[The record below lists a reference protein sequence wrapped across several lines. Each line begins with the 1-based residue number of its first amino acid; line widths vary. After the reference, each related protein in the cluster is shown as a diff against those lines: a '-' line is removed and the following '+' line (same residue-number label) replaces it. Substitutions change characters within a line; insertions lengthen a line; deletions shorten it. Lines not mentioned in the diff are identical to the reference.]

1 MSFTDCSIRRLLL
14 VAGLCGLGVAGLAAQ
29 TGGGTLSGTL
39 YDGANGTPVRGA
51 LVEVA
56 GTGLRAETD
65 LDGKY
70 RLQVAAGK
78 YTVKFTAPN
87 YLPAAIEDVV
97 VVAGANTDA
106 STVVVTAAS
115 VTTVEV
121 TETIS
126 AVAATSEMVTQER
139 KLAAAV
145 SDGISGQE
153 IRSSTASDAA
163 GAMQQVTGVS
173 IVESG
178 YVYVR
183 GLGERYS
190 ATMLNNAMIPTTE
203 PERRVVPLDLFPAA
217 LIDNIKVL
225 KTYTP
230 DLPGE
235 FSGGLVQMS
244 TIEFPTKAVFRVS
257 GSTGINTVT
266 SFKPFETYRGG
277 GRDIFGFDDGTR
289 SLPASVAAD
298 TRLFRGVFTAQQL
311 QDFGRAFTPDYELQP
326 VASMRPEQSYSVAG
340 GNTWGKLGLVG
351 ALTFSNS
358 PQANYEERN
367 FLTMSGNAPI
377 LFNTYSNYN
386 AFNQA
391 ARLGGV
397 LNAAYK
403 LNGANKL
410 IFRNTLTR
418 DTDME
423 SRRMTGFNNSIGSDI
438 EATRLRWVERGLY
451 SVTAEGDHA
460 VSKLGNSVF
469 HWQLSVSNSSRN
481 EPDLRET
488 IRQLEENGRTR
499 HLPLPESGLRFFNQ
513 LDDRIYE
520 PQGDWSKP
528 FFKGPVTGVFKLGFR
543 GTFRQRDFSARRFRF
558 VPVRTQT
565 IDFFAPA
572 NVVLGRDNIRPD
584 GFEIRENTRGTDTYD
599 AKMDVYGGYAMV
611 DLALGGR
618 WRVVGGMRVEDATIR
633 VETVD
638 PLIPGAVPS
647 IALLENRDPLPSV
660 NVIYALS
667 PRQNLRFGYGRTLSR
682 PDFREL
688 SPFDF
693 TNVLGGFNTV
703 GNPNLRR
710 ARIDNFD
717 ARWEWFPGGDQ
728 VIAASFFFKDFT
740 DPIEVTIQPTTD
752 LRQSFV
758 NAAGAKNF
766 GAELEFRRNLSFIHP
781 RLRGFGLQ
789 TNFTFVESNVDI
801 PENQALLLTTRNRP
815 LLGQSRFIHNIIAD
829 WSKVQ
834 WRSSARFSLNSVSR
848 RITDVGAVGL
858 PDIYQERN
866 NFLDFVYQFDV
877 REDGKLSLKFTA
889 ENLLDNRY
897 RWTQGDFVHR
907 AFRLGRTYSFGTSFS
922 AF

>member
-1 MSFTDCSIRRLLL
+1 MYSLPSKTIPVSIGLLL
-14 VAGLCGLGVAGLAAQ
+14 ASLALPAQ
-29 TGGGTLSGTL
+29 TGRSSISGTL
-39 YDGANGTPVRGA
+39 YDGANGQPVRGA
-51 LVEVA
+51 VVELQGA
-56 GTGLRAETD
+56 SQKTATD
-65 LDGKY
+65 LDGRY
-70 RLQVAAGK
+70 RMEVAPGT
-78 YTVKFTAPN
+78 YQVKFTAPN
-87 YLPAAIEDVV
+87 YLPATIEGVV

-106 STVVVTAAS
+106 STIVVTAAS

-121 TETIS
+121 TESIS
-126 AVAATSEMVTQER
+126 AVAATAEMVTQER

-163 GAMQQVTGVS
+163 AAMQQVTGVS
-173 IVESG
+173 IVENG

-203 PERRVVPLDLFPAA
+203 PERRVVPLDLFPAS

-235 FSGGLVQMS
+235 FSGGLVQMT
-244 TIEFPTKAVFRVS
+244 TIEFPDKPVFRVS
-257 GSTGINTVT
+257 GSMGVNTVT
-266 SFKPFETYRGG
+266 SFKPFSTHRGG
-277 GRDIFGFDDGTR
+277 RRDVFGFDDGTR
-289 SLPASVAAD
+289 QLPASVAAD
-298 TRLFRGVFTAQQL
+298 TRLFRGVFTPQQL
-311 QDFGRAFTPDYELQP
+311 QEFGRAFDVNYELEP
-326 VASMRPEQSYSVAG
+326 VASMRPQQSYSVAA
-340 GNTWGKLGLVG
+340 GNTWGRLGLVG
-351 ALTFSNS
+351 AITFSNS
-358 PQANYEERN
+358 PQANFEEMN
-367 FLTMSGNAPI
+367 FLTMSGGRPI
-377 LFNTYSNYN
+377 LFNTIPQ
-386 AFNQA
+386 FNSFNEA
-391 ARLGGV
+391 SRLGGV

-403 LNGANKL
+403 INGSNKL

-423 SRRMTGFNNSIGSDI
+423 SRLFRGFNNSIGSDI

-451 SVTAEGDHA
+451 SVSVEGDHA

-469 HWQLSVSNSSRN
+469 HWQLAVSNSSRN

-488 IRQLEENGRTR
+488 IRQIEEGGRTR

-513 LDDRIYE
+513 LQDRIYE
-520 PQGDWSKP
+520 PQADWSKP
-528 FFKGPVTGVFKLGFR
+528 FFKGPVTGVFKIGFR
-543 GTFRQRDFSARRFRF
+543 GTFRTRDFGARRFRF

-565 IDFFAPA
+565 INFFAPA
-572 NVVLGRDNIRPD
+572 NEVLGRDNIRPD

-599 AKMDVYGGYAMV
+599 ANMDIYGGYGMV

-618 WRVVGGMRVEDATIR
+618 WRLVGGFRVEDAAIR

-647 IALLENRDPLPSV
+647 IADLRNRDLLPSI
-660 NVIYALS
+660 NAIYALTG
-667 PRQNLRFGYGRTLSR
+667 RQNLRFGYGRTLSR

-710 ARIDNFD
+710 AQIDNFD

-752 LRQSFV
+752 LRQSFL
-758 NAAGAKNF
+758 NAAGARNY
-766 GAELEFRRNLSFIHP
+766 GIELEFRRNLSFIHP
-781 RLRGFGLQ
+781 RLRSFGLQ
-789 TNFTFVESNVDI
+789 SNFTFVESNVEI
-801 PENQALLLTTRNRP
+801 PDDLALLLTSRNRP
-815 LLGQSRFIHNIIAD
+815 LLGQSRFIYNIITD
-829 WSKVQ
+829 WARPQ

-858 PDIYQERN
+858 PDIFQERN
-866 NFLDFVYQFDV
+866 NFVDFVYQYDL
-877 REDGKLSLKFTA
+877 REDGKLSLRFTA

-897 RWTQGDFVHR
+897 RWTQGEFVHR

-922 AF
+922 VF

>member
-1 MSFTDCSIRRLLL
+1 MYSLPSKTIPVSIGLLL
-14 VAGLCGLGVAGLAAQ
+14 ASLALPAQ
-29 TGGGTLSGTL
+29 TGRSSISGTL
-39 YDGANGTPVRGA
+39 YDGANGQPVRGA
-51 LVEVA
+51 VVELQGGSQKTA
-56 GTGLRAETD
+56 TD
-65 LDGKY
+65 LDGRY
-70 RLQVAAGK
+70 RMEVAPGT
-78 YTVKFTAPN
+78 YQVKFTAPN
-87 YLPAAIEDVV
+87 YLPATIEGVV

-106 STVVVTAAS
+106 STIVVTAAS

-163 GAMQQVTGVS
+163 AAMQQVTGVS

-203 PERRVVPLDLFPAA
+203 PERRVVPLDLFPAS

-235 FSGGLVQMS
+235 FSGGLVQMT
-244 TIEFPTKAVFRVS
+244 TIEFPNKPVFRVS
-257 GSTGINTVT
+257 GKTGMNTVT
-266 SFKPFETYRGG
+266 SFKPFSTHRGG
-277 GRDIFGFDDGTR
+277 RRDIFGFDDGTR
-289 SLPASVAAD
+289 QLPPNVAAD
-298 TRLFRGVFTAQQL
+298 TRLFRGVFTPQQL
-311 QDFGRAFTPDYELQP
+311 QEFGRAFDVNYELEP
-326 VASMRPEQSYSVAG
+326 VASMRPQQSYSVAA
-340 GNTWGKLGLVG
+340 GNTWGRLGLVG
-351 ALTFSNS
+351 AITFSNS
-358 PQANYEERN
+358 PQANFEELN
-367 FLTMSGNAPI
+367 FLTMSGGRPI
-377 LFNTYSNYN
+377 LFNTIPQ
-386 AFNQA
+386 FNSFNEA
-391 ARLGGV
+391 SRLGGV

-403 LNGANKL
+403 INGSNKL

-423 SRRMTGFNNSIGSDI
+423 SRLFRGFNNSIGSDI

-451 SVTAEGDHA
+451 SVSVEGDHA

-469 HWQLSVSNSSRN
+469 HWQLAVSNSSRN

-488 IRQLEENGRTR
+488 IRQIEEGGRTR

-513 LDDRIYE
+513 LQDRIYE
-520 PQGDWSKP
+520 PQADWSKP
-528 FFKGPVTGVFKLGFR
+528 FFKGPVTGVFKIGFR
-543 GTFRQRDFSARRFRF
+543 GTFRTRDFGARRFRF

-565 IDFFAPA
+565 INFFAPA
-572 NVVLGRDNIRPD
+572 NEVLGRDNIRPD

-599 AKMDVYGGYAMV
+599 ANMDIYGGYGMV

-618 WRVVGGMRVEDATIR
+618 WRLVGGFRVEDAAIR

-647 IALLENRDPLPSV
+647 IADLRNRDLLPSI
-660 NVIYALS
+660 NAIYALTG
-667 PRQNLRFGYGRTLSR
+667 RQNLRFGYGRTLSR

-710 ARIDNFD
+710 AQIDNFD

-752 LRQSFV
+752 LRQSFL
-758 NAAGAKNF
+758 NAAGARNY
-766 GAELEFRRNLSFIHP
+766 GIELEFRRNLSFIHP
-781 RLRGFGLQ
+781 RLRSFGLQ
-789 TNFTFVESNVDI
+789 SNFTFVESNVEI
-801 PENQALLLTTRNRP
+801 PDDLALLLTSRNRP
-815 LLGQSRFIHNIIAD
+815 LLGQSRFIYNIITD
-829 WSKVQ
+829 WARPQ

-858 PDIYQERN
+858 PDIFQERN
-866 NFLDFVYQFDV
+866 NFVDFVYQYDL
-877 REDGKLSLKFTA
+877 REDGKLSLRFTA

-897 RWTQGDFVHR
+897 RWTQGEFVHR

-922 AF
+922 VF

>member
-1 MSFTDCSIRRLLL
+1 MYSLPRNTIPLSIGLLL
-14 VAGLCGLGVAGLAAQ
+14 ASLALPAQ
-29 TGGGTLSGTL
+29 TGRSSISGTL
-39 YDGANGTPVRGA
+39 YDGANGQPVRGA
-51 LVEVA
+51 VVELVGA
-56 GTGLRAETD
+56 SQKTATD
-65 LDGKY
+65 LDGRY
-70 RLQVAAGK
+70 RMEAAPGT
-78 YTVKFTAPN
+78 YQVKFTAPN
-87 YLPAAIEDVV
+87 YLPATIEGVV

-106 STVVVTAAS
+106 STIVVTAAS

-121 TETIS
+121 TESIS
-126 AVAATSEMVTQER
+126 AVAATAEMVTQER

-163 GAMQQVTGVS
+163 AAMQQVTGVS

-203 PERRVVPLDLFPAA
+203 PERRVVPLDLFPAS

-235 FSGGLVQMS
+235 FSGGLVQMT
-244 TIEFPTKAVFRVS
+244 TIEFPNKPVFRVS
-257 GSTGINTVT
+257 GSVGMNTVT
-266 SFKPFETYRGG
+266 SFKPFSSYRGG
-277 GRDIFGFDDGTR
+277 RRDIFGFDDGTR
-289 SLPASVAAD
+289 QLPANVAAD
-298 TRLFRGVFTAQQL
+298 TRLFRGVFTPQQL
-311 QDFGRAFTPDYELQP
+311 QEFGRSFDVNYELEP
-326 VASMRPEQSYSVAG
+326 VASMRPEQSYSVSG
-340 GNTWGKLGLVG
+340 GNTWGRLGVVG
-351 ALTFSNS
+351 ALTFANS
-358 PQANYEERN
+358 PQASYEERN
-367 FLTMSGNAPI
+367 FLTLSGGRPI
-377 LFNTYSNYN
+377 LFNTYPTYN
-386 AFNQA
+386 AFTEA

-403 LNGANKL
+403 LNGSNKL
-410 IFRNTLTR
+410 LFRNTLTR

-423 SRRMTGFNNSIGSDI
+423 SRVFRGFYDNVGDTI

-451 SVTAEGDHA
+451 SVSVEGDHA
-460 VSKLGNSVF
+460 MSKLGNSVF
-469 HWQLSVSNSSRN
+469 HWQFTVSNSSRN

-488 IRQLEENGRTR
+488 IRQVEASGRTR

-513 LDDRIYE
+513 LQDRIYE
-520 PQGDWSKP
+520 PQADWSKP

-543 GTFRQRDFSARRFRF
+543 GTFRTRDFSARRFRF

-565 IDFFAPA
+565 INFFASA
-572 NVVLGRDNIRPD
+572 NEVLGRDNIRPD

-599 AKMDVYGGYAMV
+599 ANMDIYGGYGMV

-618 WRVVGGMRVEDATIR
+618 WRLVGGFRVEDAAIR

-647 IALLENRDPLPSV
+647 IADLRNRDLLPSI
-660 NVIYALS
+660 NAIYALTG
-667 PRQNLRFGYGRTLSR
+667 RQNLRFGYGRTLSR

-710 ARIDNFD
+710 AQIDNFD

-752 LRQSFV
+752 LRQSFL
-758 NAAGAKNF
+758 NAAGARNY
-766 GAELEFRRNLSFIHP
+766 GIELEFRRNLSFIHP
-781 RLRGFGLQ
+781 RLRSFGLQ
-789 TNFTFVESNVDI
+789 GNFTFVESNVEI
-801 PENQALLLTTRNRP
+801 PDDLALLLTSRSRP
-815 LLGQSRFIHNIIAD
+815 LLGQSRFIYNLITD
-829 WSKVQ
+829 WARPQ
-834 WRSSARFSLNSVSR
+834 WRSSARFSVNSVSR

-858 PDIYQERN
+858 PDIFQERN
-866 NFLDFVYQFDV
+866 NFLDFVYQYDL
-877 REDGKLSLKFTA
+877 REDGKLSLRFTA
-889 ENLLDNRY
+889 ENLLDNHY
-897 RWTQGDFVHR
+897 RWTQGEFVHR

-922 AF
+922 VF

>member
-1 MSFTDCSIRRLLL
+1 MKSVFAGVFGIL
-14 VAGLCGLGVAGLAAQ
+14 VVLSAGVAWGQ
-29 TGGGTLSGTL
+29 DGTGTVSGTL
-39 YDGANGTPVRGA
+39 YDGANGQPVRQAVVELVGA
-51 LVEVA
+51 GKQTA
-56 GTGLRAETD
+56 TD
-65 LDGKY
+65 LDGRY
-70 RLQVAAGK
+70 RMTAPPGK
-78 YTVKFTAPN
+78 YQVKFTAPR
-87 YLPAAIEDVV
+87 YLPAVIEDVL

-106 STVVVTAAS
+106 STVVVLAS
-115 VTTVEV
+115 AVTTVEV
-121 TETIS
+121 KESIS

-153 IRSSTASDAA
+153 IRRSTASDAA

-235 FSGGLVQMS
+235 FSGGLVQMT
-244 TIEFPTKAVFRVS
+244 TIEFPTKPVLRVS
-257 GSTGINTVT
+257 GSTGVNMVT
-266 SFKPFETYRGG
+266 SFKNFRTYRGG
-277 GRDIFGFDDGTR
+277 SRDLFGFDDGTR
-289 SLPASVAAD
+289 ALPASVAAD

-311 QDFGRAFTPDYELQP
+311 QEFGRAFDVNYELEP

-340 GNTWGKLGLVG
+340 GNTFGKLGLVG

-358 PQANYEERN
+358 PQAGYETRN
-367 FLTMSGNAPI
+367 FLTMSGGRPI
-377 LFNTYSNYN
+377 LFNTYDQYN
-386 AFNQA
+386 SFNQA

-403 LNGANKL
+403 VNESNKL

-423 SRRMTGFNNSIGSDI
+423 AREMRGFNNSIGDTI

-451 SVTAEGDHA
+451 AVSLEGDHA
-460 VSKLGNSVF
+460 VSRLGSSVF
-469 HWQLSVSNSSRN
+469 HWQMTVSRSNRN

-488 IRQLEENGRTR
+488 IRQLESDGRSR
-499 HLPLPESGLRFFNQ
+499 HLPLPESGLRFFNE
-513 LDDRIYE
+513 LADRIYE
-520 PQGDWSKP
+520 PQADWTKP
-528 FFKGPVTGVFKLGFR
+528 FFKGKVSGIFKLGFR
-543 GTFRQRDFSARRFRF
+543 GTFRNRDFAARRFRF

-565 IDFFAPA
+565 INFFSPA
-572 NVVLGRDNIRPD
+572 NTVLGRDNIRPD
-584 GFEIRENTRGTDTYD
+584 GMEIRENTRGTDTYD
-599 AKMDVYGGYAMV
+599 ASMDIYGGYAMV

-618 WRVVGGMRVEDATIR
+618 WRLVGGLRVEDAQIR
-633 VETVD
+633 VVTVD

-647 IALLENRDPLPSV
+647 IANLNNRDPLPSL
-660 NVIYALS
+660 NAIYALS
-667 PRQNLRFGYGRTLSR
+667 PRQNLRLGYGRTLSR

-710 ARIDNFD
+710 AQIDNFD

-728 VIAASFFFKDFT
+728 VMAASFFFKDFT

-758 NAAGAKNF
+758 NAAGARNY
-766 GAELEFRRNLSFIHP
+766 GIELEFRRNLGFLHP
-781 RLRGFGLQ
+781 RLRSFGLQ
-789 TNFTFVESNVDI
+789 SNFTFVESNVEI
-801 PENQALLLTTRNRP
+801 PPEQALLLTSRSRP
-815 LLGQSRFIHNIIAD
+815 LLGQSRFIYNVIAD
-829 WSKVQ
+829 WAKPK
-834 WRSSARFSLNSVSR
+834 WRSSARFSANSVSR
-848 RITDVGAVGL
+848 RITDVGSVGL

-866 NFLDFVYQFDV
+866 NFVDFVYQFDV
-877 REDGKLSLKFTA
+877 REDGKLSLRFTA

-922 AF
+922 IF

>member
-1 MSFTDCSIRRLLL
+1 MYSLPRRTIPLSITLLL
-14 VAGLCGLGVAGLAAQ
+14 ASMALPAQ
-29 TGGGTLSGTL
+29 TGRSSISGTL
-39 YDGANGTPVRGA
+39 YDGANGQPVRGA
-51 LVEVA
+51 VVELVGA
-56 GTGLRAETD
+56 SQKTATD
-65 LDGKY
+65 LDGRY
-70 RLQVAAGK
+70 RMEVAPGTYQVR
-78 YTVKFTAPN
+78 FTAPN
-87 YLPAAIEDVV
+87 YLPATIEGVV

-106 STVVVTAAS
+106 STIVVTAAS

-163 GAMQQVTGVS
+163 AAMQQVTGVS

-203 PERRVVPLDLFPAA
+203 PERRVVPLDLFPAS

-235 FSGGLVQMS
+235 FSGGLVQMT
-244 TIEFPTKAVFRVS
+244 TIEFPDKPVFRVS
-257 GSTGINTVT
+257 GSMGVNTVT
-266 SFKPFETYRGG
+266 SFKPFSTHRGG
-277 GRDIFGFDDGTR
+277 RRDVFGFDDGTR
-289 SLPASVAAD
+289 QLPASVAAD
-298 TRLFRGVFTAQQL
+298 TRLFRGVFTADQL
-311 QDFGRAFTPDYELQP
+311 QDFGRAFDVNYELEP
-326 VASMRPEQSYSVAG
+326 VASMRPQQSYSVAA
-340 GNTWGKLGLVG
+340 GNTWGRLGLVG
-351 ALTFSNS
+351 AITFSNS
-358 PQANYEERN
+358 PQANFEELN
-367 FLTMSGNAPI
+367 FLTMSGGRPI
-377 LFNTYSNYN
+377 LFNTIPQ
-386 AFNQA
+386 FNSFNEA
-391 ARLGGV
+391 SRLGGV

-403 LNGANKL
+403 INGSNKL

-423 SRRMTGFNNSIGSDI
+423 SRLFRGFNNSLGTDI

-451 SVTAEGDHA
+451 SVSVEGDHA

-469 HWQLSVSNSSRN
+469 HWQLAVSNSSRN

-488 IRQLEENGRTR
+488 IRQIEESGRTR

-513 LDDRIYE
+513 LQDRIYE
-520 PQGDWSKP
+520 PQADWSKP
-528 FFKGPVTGVFKLGFR
+528 FFKGPVTGVFKIGFR
-543 GTFRQRDFSARRFRF
+543 GTFRTRDFGARRFRF

-565 IDFFAPA
+565 INFFAPA
-572 NVVLGRDNIRPD
+572 NEVLGRDNIRPD

-599 AKMDVYGGYAMV
+599 ANMDIYGGYGMV

-618 WRVVGGMRVEDATIR
+618 WRLVGGFRVEDAAIR

-647 IALLENRDPLPSV
+647 IADLRNRDLLPSI
-660 NVIYALS
+660 NAIYALTG
-667 PRQNLRFGYGRTLSR
+667 RQNLRFGYGRTLSR

-710 ARIDNFD
+710 AQIDNFD

-752 LRQSFV
+752 LRQSFL
-758 NAAGAKNF
+758 NAAGARNY
-766 GAELEFRRNLSFIHP
+766 GIELEFRRNLSFIHP
-781 RLRGFGLQ
+781 RLRSFGFQ
-789 TNFTFVESNVDI
+789 SNFTFVESNVEI
-801 PENQALLLTTRNRP
+801 PDDLALLLTSRNRP
-815 LLGQSRFIHNIIAD
+815 LLGQSRFIYNIITD
-829 WSKVQ
+829 WARPQ

-858 PDIYQERN
+858 PDIFQERN
-866 NFLDFVYQFDV
+866 NFVDFVYQYDL
-877 REDGKLSLKFTA
+877 REDGKLSLRFTA

-897 RWTQGDFVHR
+897 RWTQGEFVHR

-922 AF
+922 VF

>member
-1 MSFTDCSIRRLLL
+1 MRTPKLWLYAFSLIVSSHMGPVF
-14 VAGLCGLGVAGLAAQ
+14 AQ
-29 TGGGTLSGTL
+29 TNEGTLSGTL
-39 YDGANGTPVRGA
+39 FDGANGQPVRQA
-51 LVEVA
+51 VVEVT
-56 GTGLRAETD
+56 GTSLRTVTD

-70 RLQVAAGK
+70 RFQIPAGK
-78 YTVKFTAPN
+78 YQVKFTAQN
-87 YLPAAIEDVV
+87 YLPATIEDVV

-106 STVVVTAAS
+106 STVVVLASS

-121 TETIS
+121 RESVS
-126 AVAATSEMVTQER
+126 AIAATSEMVTQER

-153 IRSSTASDAA
+153 IRKSTASDAA
-163 GAMQQVTGVS
+163 AAMAQVTGVS
-173 IVESG
+173 IVENG

-190 ATMLNNAMIPTTE
+190 ATMLNNALIPTTE

-244 TIEFPTKAVFRVS
+244 TIEFPNKPVLRVS

-266 SFKPFETYRGG
+266 SFKNFKTYRGG
-277 GRDIFGFDDGTR
+277 RRDIFGFDDGTR
-289 SLPASVAAD
+289 ALPASVAAD
-298 TRLFRGVFTAQQL
+298 QRLFRGVFTPQQL
-311 QDFGRAFTPDYELQP
+311 QEFGRAFDVNYELEP

-351 ALTFSNS
+351 ALTFSNA
-358 PQANYEERN
+358 PQTSLEERN
-367 FLTMSGNAPI
+367 FLTTSGGKPI
-377 LFNTYSNYN
+377 LFNTYSNYD
-386 AFNQA
+386 AYNQA
-391 ARLGGV
+391 VRLGGV
-397 LNAAYK
+397 LNVAYK
-403 LNGANKL
+403 LNASNKF

-423 SRRMTGFNNSIGSDI
+423 GRQMFGFNNSIGGDI
-438 EATRLRWVERGLY
+438 RATRLRWVERGLY
-451 SVTAEGDHA
+451 ALTAEGDHVA
-460 VSKLGNSVF
+460 SKLGNSVF
-469 HWQLSVSNSSRN
+469 HWQISISNSNRS

-488 IRQLEENGRTR
+488 IREVAPNGRTR

-513 LDDRIYE
+513 LEDRIYE
-520 PQGDWSKP
+520 PQADWSKP
-528 FFKGPVTGVFKLGFR
+528 FFKGAVSGIFKLGFR
-543 GTFRQRDFSARRFRF
+543 GTFRTRDFSARRFRF

-565 IDFFAPA
+565 IDFTAPA
-572 NVVLGRDNIRPD
+572 NVVLGISNIRPD

-599 AKMDVYGGYAMV
+599 ATMNVYGGYAMV
-611 DLALGGR
+611 DLAMGPR
-618 WRVVGGMRVEDATIR
+618 WRFVGGIRVEDASIR

-638 PLIPGAVPS
+638 PLIPGAVPA
-647 IALLENRDPLPSV
+647 IADLKNRDPLPSV
-660 NVIYALS
+660 NAIYQLTG
-667 PRQNLRFGYGRTLSR
+667 RQNIRLGYGRTLSR

-710 ARIDNFD
+710 AQIDNFD

-758 NAAGAKNF
+758 NAAGARNY

-781 RLRGFGLQ
+781 RLRNFGLQ
-789 TNFTFVESNVDI
+789 TNFTFVESNVEID
-801 PENQALLLTTRNRP
+801 EQQALLLTSRTRP
-815 LLGQSRFIHNIIAD
+815 LLGQSRFIYNIITD
-829 WSKVQ
+829 WAKPQ
-834 WRSSARFSLNSVSR
+834 WRSSARFSANSVSR
-848 RITDVGAVGL
+848 RITDVGSVGL

-866 NFLDFVYQFDV
+866 TFLDFVYQFDL
-877 REDGKLSLKFTA
+877 REDGKLSLRFTA
-889 ENLLDNRY
+889 ENLLDNRF
-897 RWTQGDFVHR
+897 RWTQGEFVHR
-907 AFRLGRTYSFGTSFS
+907 AFQLGRTYSFGTSFS
-922 AF
+922 IF

>member
-1 MSFTDCSIRRLLL
+1 MKTHLVRFSGITAACILSCSFTF
-14 VAGLCGLGVAGLAAQ
+14 AQ
-29 TGGGTLSGTL
+29 SATGTVSGTL
-39 YDGANGTPVRGA
+39 YDGANGQPVRQAVVELTGSA
-51 LVEVA
+51 LQTV
-56 GTGLRAETD
+56 TGV
-65 LDGKY
+65 DGKY
-70 RLQVAAGK
+70 RLEVPAGT
-78 YTVKFTAPN
+78 YQVKFTAPR
-87 YLPAAIEDVV
+87 YLPAAIDGVK

-106 STVVVTAAS
+106 STVVVLASS

-121 TETIS
+121 TESIS
-126 AVAATSEMVTQER
+126 AVAATAEMVTQER

-163 GAMQQVTGVS
+163 AAMQQVTGVS

-203 PERRVVPLDLFPAA
+203 PERRVVPLDLFPAT

-235 FSGGLVQMS
+235 FSGGLVQMT
-244 TIEFPTKAVFRVS
+244 TIEFPTRPVLRVS

-266 SFKPFETYRGG
+266 SFKNFSTYRGG
-277 GRDIFGFDDGTR
+277 RRDLFGFDDGTR
-289 SLPASVAAD
+289 ALPANVAAD
-298 TRLFRGVFTAQQL
+298 TRLFRGVFTPEQL
-311 QDFGRAFTPDYELQP
+311 QEFGRSFDVNYELEP
-326 VASMRPEQSYSVAG
+326 VASMRPEQSYSIAG

-351 ALTFSNS
+351 AITFSNA

-367 FLTMSGNAPI
+367 FLTTSGGRPI
-377 LFNTYSNYN
+377 LFNTYPTYN
-386 AFNQA
+386 AFTEA

-397 LNAAYK
+397 LNAAYR
-403 LNGANKL
+403 LNPTNKL

-423 SRRMTGFNNSIGSDI
+423 SRVMTGYYDNIGDTI

-451 SVTAEGDHA
+451 SVSAEGDHVVPRLA
-460 VSKLGNSVF
+460 NSVF
-469 HWQLSVSNSSRN
+469 HWQLTVSNSSRS

-488 IRQLEENGRTR
+488 IRQLESNGRSR

-520 PQGDWSKP
+520 PQADWSKP
-528 FFKGPVTGVFKLGFR
+528 FYKGPLTGVFKVGFR
-543 GTFRQRDFSARRFRF
+543 GTFRQRDFNARRFRF

-565 IDFFAPA
+565 INFTAPA

-599 AKMDVYGGYAMV
+599 ASMDVYGGYAMV

-618 WRVVGGMRVEDATIR
+618 WRLVGGIRVEDATIR

-647 IALLENRDPLPSV
+647 IASLVNRDPLPSV
-660 NVIYALS
+660 NAIYALS

-710 ARIDNFD
+710 AQIDNFD

-758 NAAGAKNF
+758 NAAGARNY
-766 GAELEFRRNLSFIHP
+766 GIELEFRRNLSFIHP
-781 RLRGFGLQ
+781 RLRSFGLQ
-789 TNFTFVESNVDI
+789 SNFTFVDSHVEI
-801 PENQALLLTTRNRP
+801 PDDQALLLTTRNRA
-815 LLGQSRFIHNIIAD
+815 LLGQSRFIYNVISD
-829 WSKVQ
+829 WARPQ
-834 WRSSARFSLNSVSR
+834 WRSSVRFSANSVSR
-848 RITDVGAVGL
+848 RITDVGSVGL

-866 NFLDFVYQFDV
+866 VFLDFVYQFDL
-877 REDGKLSLKFTA
+877 REDGKLSLRFTA

-922 AF
+922 VF

>member
-1 MSFTDCSIRRLLL
+1 MTRSNLRHYALTLIASSLFS
-14 VAGLCGLGVAGLAAQ
+14 LAFAQ
-29 TGGGTLSGTL
+29 PNLGTLSGTL
-39 YDGANGTPVRGA
+39 FDGANGQPVRQA
-51 LVEVA
+51 VVEVT
-56 GTGLRAETD
+56 GTTFSTVTD

-70 RLQVAAGK
+70 RFQIPPGK
-78 YTVKFTAPN
+78 YQVKFTAQN
-87 YLPAAIEDVV
+87 YLPATIDDVV
-97 VVAGANTDA
+97 VAAGANTDA
-106 STVVVTAAS
+106 STVVVLASS

-121 TETIS
+121 RESVS

-153 IRSSTASDAA
+153 IRKSTASDAA
-163 GAMQQVTGVS
+163 AAMAQVTGVS

-190 ATMLNNAMIPTTE
+190 ATMLNNALIPTTE

-235 FSGGLVQMS
+235 FSGGLVQMT
-244 TIEFPTKAVFRVS
+244 TIEFPTKPVFRVS

-266 SFKPFETYRGG
+266 SFKPFSSYRGG
-277 GRDIFGFDDGTR
+277 RRDIFGFDDGTR
-289 SLPASVAAD
+289 SLPANVAAD
-298 TRLFRGVFTAQQL
+298 QRLFRGVFTPEQL
-311 QDFGRAFTPDYELQP
+311 QDFGRSFDVNYELEP

-340 GNTWGKLGLVG
+340 GNTWGKLGVVG
-351 ALTFSNS
+351 ALTFSNA
-358 PQANYEERN
+358 PQAGYEERN
-367 FLTMSGNAPI
+367 FLTTSGGKPI
-377 LFNTYSNYN
+377 LFNTYPTYN
-386 AFNQA
+386 SFNQA
-391 ARLGGV
+391 VRMGGV

-403 LNGANKL
+403 LNPSNKFVL
-410 IFRNTLTR
+410 RNTLTR

-423 SRRMTGFNNSIGSDI
+423 GRLMQGYYDNVGATI
-438 EATRLRWVERGLY
+438 EATRLRWIERGLY
-451 SVTAEGDHA
+451 SISVEGDHA
-460 VSKLGNSVF
+460 AAKLGNSVF
-469 HWQLSVSNSSRN
+469 HWQLTVSNSNRN

-488 IRQLEENGRTR
+488 IRQIEGNGRSR
-499 HLPLPESGLRFFNQ
+499 HLPLPESGLRFFNE
-513 LDDRIYE
+513 LEDRIYE

-528 FFKGPVTGVFKLGFR
+528 FFKGPVSGVLKLGFR
-543 GTFRQRDFSARRFRF
+543 GTFRTRDFSARRFRF

-565 IDFFAPA
+565 IDFSAPA
-572 NVVLGRDNIRPD
+572 NVVLGASNIRPD
-584 GFEIRENTRGTDTYD
+584 GFEIRENTRGTDTYN
-599 AKMDVYGGYAMV
+599 ATMDVYGGYAMV
-611 DLALGGR
+611 DLALGPR
-618 WRVVGGMRVEDATIR
+618 WRVVGGIRVEDASIL

-638 PLIPGAVPS
+638 PLIPGAVPA
-647 IALLENRDPLPSV
+647 IASLKNRDPLPSV
-660 NVIYALS
+660 NVIYQLTG
-667 PRQNLRFGYGRTLSR
+667 RQNVRVGYGRTLSR

-703 GNPNLRR
+703 GNPDLRR
-710 ARIDNFD
+710 AQIDNFD

-758 NAAGAKNF
+758 NAAGARNY

-781 RLRGFGLQ
+781 RLRSFGLQ
-789 TNFTFVESNVDI
+789 TNFTFVESNVEI
-801 PENQALLLTTRNRP
+801 PDDQALLLTTRSRP
-815 LLGQSRFIHNIIAD
+815 LLGQSRFIYNIITD
-829 WSKVQ
+829 WAKPR
-834 WRSSARFSLNSVSR
+834 WRSSARFSANSVSR
-848 RITDVGAVGL
+848 RITDVGSVGL

-866 NFLDFVYQFDV
+866 IFLDFVYQFDV
-877 REDGKLSLKFTA
+877 REDGKLSLRFTA

-922 AF
+922 VF